1 MGMVFQNFNLFPYKK
16 VIENITL
23 APVLL
28 NKGDKVKLQDR
39 ALHLLDKVGLKVK
52 QMRFQANYLVVK
64 NKELQLQEL

>member
-1 MGMVFQNFNLFPYKK
+1 M
-16 VIENITL
+16 L